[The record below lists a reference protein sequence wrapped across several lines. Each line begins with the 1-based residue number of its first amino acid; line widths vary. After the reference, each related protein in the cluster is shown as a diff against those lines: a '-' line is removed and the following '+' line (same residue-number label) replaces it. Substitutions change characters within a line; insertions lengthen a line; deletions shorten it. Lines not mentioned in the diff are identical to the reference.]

1 MWLIVVTTAVL
12 APPLLLLLL
21 FIFNHKKKQAIL
33 GVRKYH
39 QMAAVTLHRVLSHIK
54 LLGLDAR
61 AGLILCSGPDLHVHY
76 MDPALDPYFG
86 EDCLTSLHELVPASK
101 REAHRA
107 LLARLPKG
115 QPLPD
120 SLNHP
125 LRNMHLVSPMTGN
138 VLHATLA
145 IGRLETPPEDP
156 DLFYVVVQPLTSDAA
171 HQHRPSTA
179 ACRACLGETA
189 ASYFNA
195 QIGLTPQ
202 PEVYAKATVLY
213 VDIVN
218 FSRQCTRRRLDQ
230 LGDWMQSIHGVVD
243 TLLDQHCVRKVE
255 TRGDC
260 VICITGTNY
269 AFPHDPVRGER
280 LDLASDQ
287 ATRMLAFAAEL
298 GRRLSSLHDA
308 PEDDPTHVRVGIATG
323 PVVLTFI
330 LHDGD
335 LLPAKYIFGNTVNLA
350 ARLEQS
356 GRVGHVHVAES
367 TFAQYHQAERQLAP
381 DDVPLLLSVSDIKSM
396 GMTRSALYDY
406 RADRWVAPFAQAPLA
421 HSATC
426 AAL

>member
-1 MWLIVVTTAVL
+1 MMMWWLILL
-12 APPLLLLLL
+12 AAPLLLL
-21 FIFNHKKKQAIL
+21 FFAPK
-33 GVRKYH
+33 V
-39 QMAAVTLHRVLSHIK
+39 AARNNNNGYDYQRTTVTLLHRVLSHIK

-61 AGLILCSGPDLHVHY
+61 AGLILCSGPDLRIRY

-86 EDCLTSLHELVPASK
+86 EDSLTSLHELVPASK

-120 SLNHP
+120 SLNYP
-125 LRNMHLVSPMTGN
+125 LRRMHLVSPMTGN

-145 IGRLETPPEDP
+145 IGRLDTSPPEDP
-156 DLFYVVVQPLTSDAA
+156 DFFYVVVQPMTSDAA
-171 HQHRPSTA
+171 HRHRPSTD

-195 QIGLTPQ
+195 ETGLTPQ
-202 PEVYAKATVLY
+202 PELYARATVLY

-218 FSRQCTRRRLDQ
+218 FSRQCTMRRLDQ

-243 TLLDQHCVRKVE
+243 ALLDRHCVRKVE

-269 AFPHDPVRGER
+269 AFPHDPVCGER
-280 LDLASDQ
+280 LDLAADQ

-298 GRRLSSLHDA
+298 GRRLSSLHRDDDDDA
-308 PEDDPTHVRVGIATG
+308 PPTHVRVGVATG

-330 LHDGD
+330 LHAGD

-350 ARLEQS
+350 ARMEQS

-367 TFAQYHQAERQLAP
+367 TFTQYHQTERGLAP
-381 DDVPLLLSVSDIKSM
+381 DDVPLLLGVSDIKSM
-396 GMTRSALYDY
+396 GLTRSALFDY
-406 RADRWVAPFAQAPLA
+406 RADRWVAPFAHAPLA